1 MTEGTG
7 KGAAVPEIPSDAID
21 ALYPPGGLLAA
32 LRVSCN
38 DWLPYV
44 DHEFVRG
51 IADGSLPEACFRH
64 YLVQDYL
71 FLIHFARA
79 YALAAYKSETLDE
92 IGTAMRACSV
102 IVDTEMGLHVDFC
115 AGWGLTEVDMAAIEE
130 APATLAYTRY
140 VLERGLAGDLLDLH
154 IALAPCVLGYA
165 EIGLTLAQDPE
176 TKTDGNPYA
185 HWIDM
190 YAGDEYQAVAREAA
204 AFIEA
209 LALRRGADARLDS
222 LRKTFGDA
230 TRLEVAFWDQGM
242 VIQA

>member
-1 MTEGTG
+1 MSDGS
-7 KGAAVPEIPSDAID
+7 IPNIPHDAID

-32 LRVSCN
+32 LRVGCG
-38 DWLPYV
+38 DWLSYV

-51 IADGSLPEACFRH
+51 LADGSLPEAAFRH

-79 YALAAYKSETLDE
+79 YALAAYKGETLDD
-92 IGTAMRACSV
+92 IGNAMRACSA
-102 IVDTEMGLHVDFC
+102 IVETEMGLHVKFC
-115 AGWGLTEVDMAAIEE
+115 AGWNIGEAEMAATAE
-130 APATLAYTRY
+130 APATMAYTRY

-165 EIGLTLAQDPE
+165 EIGLTLAQDPA
-176 TKTDGNPYA
+176 TKRQDNPYSD
-185 HWIDM
+185 WIDM
-190 YAGDEYQAVAREAA
+190 YAGAEYQDVAREAA

-209 LALRRGADARLDS
+209 LAKRRGAAARLDS

-230 TRLEVAFWDQGM
+230 TRLEIAFWQQGL
-242 VIQA
+242 AAPA